1 MTVVGVQIVFDPRIV
16 YPIATAQLLR
26 AYSST
31 SVTLHEI
38 AGRQGS
44 DSNLKLHSMTQID
57 PDRLL
62 STLEALRHFGREG
75 TGVHRTA
82 LTPEDLQARL
92 WLRTRLADIGYHA
105 SIDRFG
111 TVLGRAPGDAPTILI
126 GSHTDTVPHGG
137 WLDGALG
144 VCYGLEIATARTEQL
159 GLNSARVDVVSF
171 QDEEGTFVSFLGSRG
186 FIGEITDPAPLADR
200 QALDG
205 RRLGDALAADAI
217 REQPILQID
226 VARTVAFL
234 EAHIEQ
240 GPRLETK
247 SLPIGVVTAIVGI
260 RRLRIVVEGRAD
272 HAGTTPLE
280 LRRDAGAAALRL
292 AVALLDLFQ
301 AAAGSETVW
310 NIGHIAFQPGALNVV
325 PAEATFTLEFRDVQ
339 ESRLDSLEADVRALV
354 GDHSR
359 VSALPITINQSARI
373 PATLMT
379 TRIVDAFEGAA
390 HDLGVG
396 STRLASGAGH
406 DAMMLARRVPTGML
420 FVPSIAGRSHDVSE
434 NTDAADIVTGAQVMA
449 RTVDRL
455 FGSL

>member
-1 MTVVGVQIVFDPRIV
+1 MT
-16 YPIATAQLLR
+16 
-26 AYSST
+26 
-31 SVTLHEI
+31 
-38 AGRQGS
+38 
-44 DSNLKLHSMTQID
+44 KID
-57 PDRLL
+57 PNRLL
-62 STLEALRHFGREG
+62 STLETLRHFGREG
-75 TGVHRTA
+75 TGVHRPA
-82 LTPEDLQARL
+82 LTPEDLEARL

-111 TVLGRAPGDAPTILI
+111 TVLGRAPGNAPTILI

-144 VCYGLEIATARTEQL
+144 VCYGLEIATARTEAL
-159 GLNSARVDVVSF
+159 GLDAARVDVVSF

-186 FIGEITDPAPLADR
+186 FIGEITDPASLADR
-200 QALDG
+200 RALDG
-205 RRLGDALAADAI
+205 RRLGDALSGDAI

-226 VARTVAFL
+226 AARTAAFL

-240 GPRLETK
+240 GPRLENK
-247 SLPIGVVTAIVGI
+247 RLPIGVVTAIVGI

-272 HAGTTPLE
+272 HAGTTPLK

-292 AVALLDLFQ
+292 AVALLDLFK
-301 AAAGSETVW
+301 ATAGSDTVW

-325 PAEATFTLEFRDVQ
+325 PAEAAFTLEFRDEQ

-354 GDHSR
+354 DDHSR
-359 VSALPITINQSARI
+359 VNGLPITINQTAQI

-379 TRIVDAFEGAA
+379 ASIVDAFEGAA

-396 STRLASGAGH
+396 SMRLASGAGH

-434 NTDAADIVTGAQVMA
+434 NSHVADIVTGAQVMA
-449 RTVDRL
+449 RTVERL
-455 FGSL
+455 LGSL